1 MIVPDIHCAHDS
13 MVKIE
18 ELCENPR
25 NPNSHPERQIEL
37 LGKIIR
43 EQGWRAPI
51 TVSNRSGYIVRGHG
65 RLQAAQWLGL
75 KTVPVDRQ
83 DYESDEAELADL
95 IADNRIAELAI
106 IDDEMLVDLIGELGL
121 EEIDMELTGFDVEG
135 LTDFVG
141 NWEREK
147 KRTEAANHPPEKEIP
162 ASVSLLEKWKVKT
175 GDVWTLGDHRLICGD
190 CTDADVVARLMDGEK
205 ADLVLTDP
213 PYGVSYADKNKFLNA
228 ADGGN
233 RSQSKMKN
241 DHLDKEKT
249 QALWKSAFAE
259 MSVVMK
265 KGAVV
270 YCFMPQGGDQMM
282 MMIMMM
288 GAGIEP
294 RHEIIWL
301 KNNHVLG
308 RTDYAYKHEPILYAW
323 KAGGHK
329 FYGDFQTS
337 ILEFA
342 RPQKSDLHPT
352 MKPVPLLEKLITNSS
367 RREAVVYDLFL
378 GSGSTLIA
386 CENTGRK
393 CYGMEIDPGY
403 CSVILERWSEY
414 TGKVPTLNP

>member
-18 ELCENPR
+18 ELRENPR

-106 IDDEMLVDLIGELGL
+106 IDDEMLVNLIGELGL
-121 EEIDMELTGFDVEG
+121 EEIDMELTGFDVDG
-135 LTDFVG
+135 MTDFVG

-190 CTDADVVARLMDGEK
+190 YLDRKWGNFLIW
-205 ADLVLTDP
+205 DP
-213 PYGVSYADKNKFLNA
+213 PWDAGLECPCSPALVF
-228 ADGGN
+228 ADGRRIGEAIAIHGPPSWLFAWDCVSSWYTPN
-233 RSQSKMKN
+233 RPLKRVKYCASYMPM
-241 DHLDKEKT
+241 DK
-249 QALWKSAFAE
+249 FNFN
-259 MSVVMK
+259 
-265 KGAVV
+265 GAH
-270 YCFMPQGGDQMM
+270 YGD
-282 MMIMMM
+282 
-288 GAGIEP
+288 AGEP
-294 RHEIIWL
+294 RTVWNTRGKYEF
-301 KNNHVLG
+301 VPDPRG
-308 RTDYAYKHEPILYAW
+308 KHLSDVFQFPIT
-323 KAGGHK
+323 KREG
-329 FYGDFQTS
+329 
-337 ILEFA
+337 
-342 RPQKSDLHPT
+342 LHPHA
-352 MKPVPLLEKLITNSS
+352 KPLDWMRLLIGDCIPPDTIQDPCS
-367 RREAVVYDLFL
+367 
-378 GSGSTLIA
+378 GSGTSLIA
-386 CENTGRK
+386 CEQLGYNWIG
-393 CYGMEIDPGY
+393 GEIDLGY
-403 CSVILERWSEY
+403 CSVVLERWSKY
-414 TGKVPTLNP
+414 TGRVPVLQK